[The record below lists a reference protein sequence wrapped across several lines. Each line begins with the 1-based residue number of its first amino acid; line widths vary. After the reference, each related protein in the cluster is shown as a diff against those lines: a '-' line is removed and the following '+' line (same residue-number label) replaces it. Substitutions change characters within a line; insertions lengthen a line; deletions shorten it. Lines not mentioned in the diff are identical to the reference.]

1 MTLNQ
6 MKYFIAVARS
16 LSFTEAAK
24 SLFLTQ
30 PALSRQISA
39 MEEELGTKLF
49 VREKKTL
56 KLTPGGSILYN
67 GLPDLLKTYSSL
79 VGEARN
85 ANQGYE
91 GRLRLGILDVYDI
104 AGKISDVIRKFQEQY
119 PMIQLTMEKYALG
132 SLPDEIFKEHL
143 DMILTYGFSLFD
155 KPNLITADIQKYNSC
170 ILLNRKHPLAGKEH
184 LRLAELK
191 NEKFVQLGRE
201 CSEEGYQYIINLCE
215 KGGLYP
221 DIKIVDKMEDVLL
234 WVQTG
239 NCVAI
244 TTDHTIE
251 KYNPEVVIRP
261 IEMPEAKGHD
271 ISMAWRKNNYNPSI
285 ALFMELL

>member
-30 PALSRQISA
+30 PALSRQISV

-67 GLPDLLKTYSSL
+67 GLPELLKTYSSL

-104 AGKISDVIRKFQEQY
+104 AGKISDTVQSFRVQY
-119 PMIQLTMEKYALG
+119 PMIQLTMERHSLG
-132 SLPDEIFKEHL
+132 SLPDELYKDHL
-143 DMILTYGFSLFD
+143 DIILTYGFSLFD
-155 KPNLITADIQKYNSC
+155 KPNLVAVDIQKYNSC
-170 ILLNRKHPLAGKEH
+170 IMMNRKHPLAAREH
-184 LRLAELK
+184 LTLEELK

-201 CSEEGYQYIINLCE
+201 SSEEGYQYIYNLCE
-215 KGGLYP
+215 KGSLYP
-221 DIKIVDKMEDVLL
+221 DIKVVEKMEDVLL

-261 IEMPEAKGHD
+261 IEMPEAKEHD

-285 ALFMELL
+285 ALFMELM